1 MLIYKEKA
9 EVKNNNV
16 KKVHKADLIR
26 RTVFVQK
33 FEKQLDFVNMR
44 SYEEQIKPPVSQSW
58 GAKL

>member
-1 MLIYKEKA
+1 MLIYKKKA

-33 FEKQLDFVNMR
+33 FEKKLDFINMR
-44 SYEEQIKPPVSQSW
+44 SCEEQIKPSVSQS
-58 GAKL
+58 